1 MICWHQVIILN
12 RLQIKHTGPFDN
24 LKKWREIV
32 GVKNK
37 EKNGEKQLSNSYK
50 VKREPRLRSF
60 IESVSKK
67 HIQRM
72 KKIAMEQGVTLQR
85 RRAGEIQSDG
95 EEQEYERL
103 N

>member
-1 MICWHQVIILN
+1 M
-12 RLQIKHTGPFDN
+12 
-24 LKKWREIV
+24 

-37 EKNGEKQLSNSYK
+37 EKNGEKQFSNSYK

-60 IESVSKK
+60 IENVSKK

-72 KKIAMEQGVTLQR
+72 KKIAKEQGVTLQR